1 VNLDAAI
8 SFLTSLLDQLPLDQL
23 PASFQQAGIVG
34 RIVMAILGVAS
45 VWSWV
50 LICEGAFSVYRLKR
64 AVRRAA
70 RGRLPSLLVPI
81 VKAGHAGSA
90 VAIPGETVT
99 ETRLRVTEAMN
110 RSAQDLLAR
119 ADRGL
124 PTLAVVASVSP
135 FVGLF
140 GTVWGIM
147 ASFASIAAAKDT
159 SLAVVAP
166 SIAEALAATAWGLAA
181 AIPAT
186 VAYNRIG
193 AALSRVSQKLSHF
206 IDERAVAI
214 MTERA
219 PAAAKDNG

>member
-1 VNLDAAI
+1 VNFDAAI
-8 SFLTSLLDQLPLDQL
+8 SVLTALCDQLPS
-23 PASFQQAGIVG
+23 SFQQAGTVG
-34 RIVMAILGVAS
+34 RIVMGILALAS

-50 LICEGAFSVYRLKR
+50 LICEGAISVFRLKWALR
-64 AVRRAA
+64 QAA
-70 RGRLPSLLVPI
+70 TRKMPSLLVPI
-81 VKAGHAGSA
+81 VKSGLAGSA
-90 VAIPGETVT
+90 VAIQGETVT
-99 ETRLRVTEAMN
+99 EARLRMTEAMN
-110 RSAQDLLAR
+110 RSAQELLAH

-214 MTERA
+214 MAERA
-219 PAAAKDNG
+219 PASAKDSG

>member
-1 VNLDAAI
+1 MT
-8 SFLTSLLDQLPLDQL
+8 FLTSVSDQLLGDL
-23 PASFQQAGIVG
+23 PASFQQAGMVG
-34 RIVMAILGVAS
+34 RIVMAILALAS
-45 VWSWV
+45 IWSWV
-50 LICEGAFSVYRLKR
+50 LICEGAVSVLRLKR
-64 AVRRAA
+64 AVTRAA
-70 RGRLPSLLVPI
+70 GGRVPSLLVPI
-81 VKAGHAGSA
+81 AKAGLAGSA
-90 VAIPGETVT
+90 VAIRGESVT
-99 ETRLRVTEAMN
+99 EARQRITEAMN
-110 RSAQDLLAR
+110 RSAQDLLAH

-147 ASFASIAAAKDT
+147 TSFASIAAAKDT
-159 SLAVVAP
+159 SLAAVAP

-193 AALSRVSQKLSHF
+193 AALSRVSQKLSHV

-214 MTERA
+214 VAERA
-219 PAAAKDNG
+219 PASARDNG

>member
-1 VNLDAAI
+1 VNPDAA
-8 SFLTSLLDQLPLDQL
+8 FLTSLFDQLVGQL
-23 PASFQQAGIVG
+23 QASFQQTDVAG
-34 RIVMAILGVAS
+34 RIVVGILALAS

-50 LICEGAFSVYRLKR
+50 LICEGTFSVIQLKR
-64 AVRRAA
+64 ALSRAA
-70 RGRLPSLLVPI
+70 RDGMPSLLVPI
-81 VKAGHAGSA
+81 VKAGLAGLA
-90 VAIPGETVT
+90 VAIEGETTT

-110 RSAQDLLAR
+110 RSAQELLAH

-140 GTVWGIM
+140 GTVHGIM
-147 ASFASIAAAKDT
+147 TSFASIAAAKDT

-214 MTERA
+214 IAERA
-219 PAAAKDNG
+219 SAAAKDNA

>member
-1 VNLDAAI
+1 VNLDVAI
-8 SFLTSLLDQLPLDQL
+8 SFVTSLFDKLPLDRL

-34 RIVMAILGVAS
+34 RIVMGILAVAS

-64 AVRRAA
+64 AVR
-70 RGRLPSLLVPI
+70 GGLPSLLVPI
-81 VKAGHAGSA
+81 VKAGFAGSA
-90 VAIPGETVT
+90 LAIPGETVT
-99 ETRLRVTEAMN
+99 EARLRVTEAMN
-110 RSAQDLLAR
+110 RSAQDLLAH

-140 GTVWGIM
+140 GTVYGIM
-147 ASFASIAAAKDT
+147 TSFASIAAAKDT

-193 AALSRVSQKLSHF
+193 AALARVSQKLSHF

-214 MTERA
+214 MAERVT
-219 PAAAKDNG
+219 AAAKDNG

>member
-1 VNLDAAI
+1 
-8 SFLTSLLDQLPLDQL
+8 
-23 PASFQQAGIVG
+23 
-34 RIVMAILGVAS
+34 
-45 VWSWV
+45 
-50 LICEGAFSVYRLKR
+50 
-64 AVRRAA
+64 
-70 RGRLPSLLVPI
+70 LPSLLVPI
-81 VKAGHAGSA
+81 VKSGLAGSA
-90 VAIPGETVT
+90 VAIQGETVT
-99 ETRLRVTEAMN
+99 EARLRVTEAMN
-110 RSAQDLLAR
+110 RSAQDLLAH

-140 GTVWGIM
+140 GTVYGIM
-147 ASFASIAAAKDT
+147 TSFA
-159 SLAVVAP
+159 

-206 IDERAVAI
+206 IDERAVTI
-214 MTERA
+214 MAERA

>member
-1 VNLDAAI
+1 MNADATI
-8 SFLTSLLDQLPLDQL
+8 SFITRLLDQILEQF
-23 PASFQQAGIVG
+23 PASFQQAGMVG
-34 RIVMAILGVAS
+34 RIVMVLLALAS

-50 LICEGAFSVYRLKR
+50 LICEGAISVFRLKR

-70 RGRLPSLLVPI
+70 GGRMPSLIVPI
-81 VKAGHAGSA
+81 AKAGLAGSA
-90 VAIPGETVT
+90 VVIEGETTT
-99 ETRLRVTEAMN
+99 EMRLRVTEAMN
-110 RSAQDLLAR
+110 RSAQDLLAHG
-119 ADRGL
+119 DRGL
-124 PTLAVVASVSP
+124 PTLAVIASVSP

-140 GTVWGIM
+140 GTVYGIM
-147 ASFASIAAAKDT
+147 TSFASIAAAKDT

-193 AALSRVSQKLSHF
+193 AALSRVSQNLSHF

-214 MTERA
+214 VAKRA
-219 PAAAKDNG
+219 PAAAKDND